1 MLYVLIVLVIIALI
15 IFALVF
21 PFTTITV
28 HYKDMQLDVKIKHLF
43 FRKNLFLD
51 FAKEKNTEQKKNKKT
66 QEENNTDE
74 KKGFDIK
81 SKINDIKDRIYS
93 SETGFNIEEVKNVKN
108 ELTDAYSE
116 TFALIRKFLGKTRF
130 KIHIPTLRV
139 KLDYGTGN
147 PANTGIIY
155 GSVWGL
161 VGVIYPLA
169 AMYFHIAF
177 PQLDITPDFY
187 GKRFNIEIKSIIKV
201 RPTHIINAAL
211 TTPWTPIL
219 TYLKN
224 KIKKGRDK

>member
-1 MLYVLIVLVIIALI
+1 MLYVLIVLAIIALI
-15 IFALVF
+15 IFALIF

-51 FAKEKNTEQKKNKKT
+51 FAKEKNTEHKKT
-66 QEENNTDE
+66 KDE
-74 KKGFDIK
+74 ADTAESKGFDIK

-93 SETGFNIEEVKNVKN
+93 SETGFNIDEVKNVKN

-116 TFALIRKFLGKTRF
+116 TLALIRKFLGKTRF
-130 KIHIPTLRV
+130 KIHIPTIRV

-147 PANTGIIY
+147 PANTGMIY

-211 TTPWTPIL
+211 TTLWAPIL

-224 KIKKGRDK
+224 KFKKGRDK

>member
-1 MLYVLIVLVIIALI
+1 MLYVLIVLAIIALI
-15 IFALVF
+15 IFALIF
-21 PFTTITV
+21 PFTTIVV

-43 FRKNLFLD
+43 FKKNLFFD
-51 FAKEKNTEQKKNKKT
+51 FAKAKNTEHKKT
-66 QEENNTDE
+66 KDE
-74 KKGFDIK
+74 ADTAESKGFDIR

-93 SETGFNIEEVKNVKN
+93 SETGFNIDEVKNVKN

-116 TFALIRKFLGKTRF
+116 TFALIHKFLGKTRL
-130 KIHIPTLRV
+130 KIHIPTIRV

-147 PANTGIIY
+147 PANTGMIY

-211 TTPWTPIL
+211 TTLWTPIL

-224 KIKKGRDK
+224 KFKKGRDK

>member
-1 MLYVLIVLVIIALI
+1 M
-15 IFALVF
+15 
-21 PFTTITV
+21 
-28 HYKDMQLDVKIKHLF
+28 
-43 FRKNLFLD
+43 
-51 FAKEKNTEQKKNKKT
+51 
-66 QEENNTDE
+66 
-74 KKGFDIK
+74 
-81 SKINDIKDRIYS
+81 
-93 SETGFNIEEVKNVKN
+93 KN

-139 KLDYGTGN
+139 KLEYGTDN

-211 TTPWTPIL
+211 TTLWAPIL

>member
-1 MLYVLIVLVIIALI
+1 MLYVLIVLAIIALI
-15 IFALVF
+15 IFALIF
-21 PFTTITV
+21 PFTTIVV

-43 FRKNLFLD
+43 FKKNLFFD
-51 FAKEKNTEQKKNKKT
+51 FTKEKNTEQKKTK
-66 QEENNTDE
+66 DE
-74 KKGFDIK
+74 AGNAESKGFDIR
-81 SKINDIKDRIYS
+81 SKINEIKDRIYS
-93 SETGFNIEEVKNVKN
+93 SETGFNIDEVKNVKN

-130 KIHIPTLRV
+130 KIHIPTIRV

-147 PANTGIIY
+147 PANTGMIY

-177 PQLDITPDFY
+177 PQLDTTPDFY

-211 TTPWTPIL
+211 TTLWTPIL

>member
-1 MLYVLIVLVIIALI
+1 MLYVLIVLAIIALI
-15 IFALVF
+15 IFALIF

-51 FAKEKNTEQKKNKKT
+51 FAKEKNTEHKKT
-66 QEENNTDE
+66 KDE
-74 KKGFDIK
+74 ADTAESKGFDIK

-93 SETGFNIEEVKNVKN
+93 SETGFNIDEVKNVKN

-116 TFALIRKFLGKTRF
+116 TLALIRKFLGKTRF

-139 KLDYGTGN
+139 KLEYGTGN

-187 GKRFNIEIKSIIKV
+187 GKRFNIEIKSIINV
-201 RPTHIINAAL
+201 RPTQIINAAL
-211 TTPWTPIL
+211 TTLWAPIL

-224 KIKKGRDK
+224 KFKKGRDK